1 MRIAEY
7 REAQD
12 SITGRALQVI
22 LAILLPFKS
31 LPLARSTWNSLLSAM
46 FPIVVS
52 ARRESAILARRFYD
66 EDRFNHGLEDQFDID
81 LPDYEWD
88 WFVNAM
94 EPSFEAFVRGD
105 TSDGQF
111 AQTGLRAIKEVENAG
126 RKELIKAVRDEN
138 EAYPSARIGWARV
151 ATGRETCAFC
161 LMLVS
166 RGPVYED
173 SKQAGLND
181 EEKALELLESG
192 ADKAT
197 LRELMTRWHPGC
209 DCIAVPVRDI
219 NSWEGRDAWKQAQ
232 DIWYDTTQKF
242 HGVDKL
248 NAFRRAI
255 ERGNVNPQDF
265 AIAA

>member
-7 REAQD
+7 RQAQD
-12 SITGRALQVI
+12 SITARALRPI
-22 LAILLPFKS
+22 LAILFPWKTVQVT
-31 LPLARSTWNSLLSAM
+31 RSAWLSILGAI
-46 FPIVVS
+46 FPIVVQ
-52 ARRESAILARRFYD
+52 ARRESAVLARTFYD
-66 EDRFNHGLEDQFDID
+66 EDRINHGLNDRFDID

-94 EPSFEAFVRGD
+94 EPSFEAFVHGD
-105 TSDGQF
+105 MSDGQF
-111 AQTGLRAIKEVENAG
+111 AQTGLRTIKEIENAG

-138 EAYPSARIGWARV
+138 AQTGSRIGWARV

-173 SKQAGLND
+173 SKEAGLAD
-181 EEKALELLESG
+181 EEKALELLDQG
-192 ADKAT
+192 ADLRT

-209 DCIAVPVRDI
+209 DCVVVPVRDI
-219 NSWEGRDAWKQAQ
+219 DSWEGRDDWKRAE
-232 DIWYDTTQKF
+232 DIWKETTKNYS
-242 HGVDKL
+242 GVDKL

-255 ERGNVNPQDF
+255 ERGQVDPMDF
-265 AIAA
+265 AISA

>member
-7 REAQD
+7 RQAQD
-12 SITGRALQVI
+12 SITARALRSI
-22 LAILLPFKS
+22 LAILFPWKNV
-31 LPLARSTWNSLLSAM
+31 PVTRSAWESILGAL
-46 FPIVVS
+46 FPIVLS
-52 ARRESAILARRFYD
+52 ARRESAILARTFYD
-66 EDRFNHGLEDQFDID
+66 EDRINHGLTDRFDID
-81 LPDYEWD
+81 LPDYEWE
-88 WFVNAM
+88 WFLNAM
-94 EPSFEAFVRGD
+94 QPSYEAFVHGD
-105 TSDGQF
+105 MSDGQF

-138 EAYPSARIGWARV
+138 TQTGSRIGWARV

-173 SKQAGLND
+173 AREAGLND

-197 LRELMTRWHPGC
+197 LRDLMTRWHPGC

-219 NSWEGRDAWKQAQ
+219 NSWEGRDAWKEAE
-232 DIWYDTTQKF
+232 DIWKETTRNYS
-242 HGVDKL
+242 GVDKL

-255 ERGNVNPQDF
+255 ERGQVDPNDF

>member
-1 MRIAEY
+1 MRINDY

-12 SITGRALQVI
+12 SITGRALRAI
-22 LAILLPFKS
+22 LAILFPYKRVRMSRPIWHTL
-31 LPLARSTWNSLLSAM
+31 LAAM
-46 FPIVVS
+46 FPIVTES
-52 ARRESAILARRFYD
+52 RRSSAILARQFYD
-66 EDRFNHGLEDQFDID
+66 EDRINHGLTDRFDID
-81 LPDYEWD
+81 LPDYEWE
-88 WFVNAM
+88 WFLNAM
-94 EPSFEAFVRGD
+94 EPSYEAFVHGD
-105 TSDGQF
+105 ISEGQF

-138 EAYPSARIGWARV
+138 QAFPSARIGWARV

-173 SKQAGLND
+173 AAEAGLND
-181 EEKALELLESG
+181 EEKALELLEQG

-219 NSWEGRDAWKQAQ
+219 NSWEGRDDWKRAE
-232 DIWYDTTQKF
+232 DIWRETTKNYS
-242 HGVDKL
+242 GVDKL

-255 ERGNVNPQDF
+255 ERGQVDPQDF

>member
-7 REAQD
+7 RQAQD
-12 SITGRALQVI
+12 SITARALRSI
-22 LAILLPFKS
+22 LAILFPWKTV
-31 LPLARSTWNSLLSAM
+31 PVTRSVWLSILGAL
-46 FPIVVS
+46 FPIVVAS
-52 ARRESAILARRFYD
+52 RRESAILAREFYD
-66 EDRFNHGLEDQFDID
+66 EDRLNHGLTDRFDID
-81 LPDYEWD
+81 LPDYEWE

-94 EPSFEAFVRGD
+94 EPSFEAFVHGD
-105 TSDGQF
+105 MSDGQF
-111 AQTGLRAIKEVENAG
+111 AQTGLRAIKEIENAG

-138 EAYPSARIGWARV
+138 SQTGSRIGWARV

-173 SKQAGLND
+173 AKDAGLND
-181 EEKALELLESG
+181 EEKALELLDQG

-197 LRELMTRWHPGC
+197 LRDLMTRWHPGC

-219 NSWEGRDAWKQAQ
+219 DSWEGRDDWKRAE
-232 DIWYDTTQKF
+232 DIWKETTKSF
-242 HGVDKL
+242 TGVDKL

-255 ERGNVNPQDF
+255 ERGDVNPQDF

>member
-1 MRIAEY
+1 MRINEY
-7 REAQD
+7 REVQD
-12 SITGRALQVI
+12 SITARALR
-22 LAILLPFKS
+22 AILSILFPWKNV
-31 LPLARSTWNSLLSAM
+31 PVTRPTWISILSAL
-46 FPIVVS
+46 FPIVVN
-52 ARRESAILARRFYD
+52 ARRQSALLAREFYD
-66 EDRFNHGLEDQFDID
+66 QDRFNHGFDDRFPID
-81 LPDYEWD
+81 LPNYEWE
-88 WFVNAM
+88 WFLNAM
-94 EPSFEAFVRGD
+94 EPSYEAFVHGD
-105 TSDGQF
+105 MSEGQF

-138 EAYPSARIGWARV
+138 EQTGSRIGWARV

-173 SKQAGLND
+173 SKDAGLND

-219 NSWEGRDAWKQAQ
+219 NSWEGRDAWKEAE
-232 DIWYDTTQKF
+232 DIWKETTKNF
-242 HGVDKL
+242 TGVDKL

-255 ERGNVNPQDF
+255 ERGQVDPNDF

>member
-12 SITGRALQVI
+12 SITARALRAI
-22 LAILLPFKS
+22 LAILFPFKD
-31 LPLARSTWNSLLSAM
+31 LPIARVTWVTLLRSV
-46 FPIVVS
+46 FPIVVE
-52 ARRESAILARRFYD
+52 ARRESAILARDFFD
-66 EDRFNHGLEDQFDID
+66 EDRFNHGHDDRFDID
-81 LPDYEWD
+81 LPDYEWE
-88 WFVNAM
+88 WFLNAM
-94 EPSFEAFVRGD
+94 EPSAKAFVSGD
-105 TSDGQF
+105 TTDGQF
-111 AQTGLRAIKEVENAG
+111 AQVGLRAIKEIENAG

-138 EAYPSARIGWARV
+138 ERNRARVGWARV

-173 SKQAGLND
+173 AEDAGLND
-181 EEKALELLESG
+181 EEKAMELLESG

-197 LRELMTRWHPGC
+197 LRDLMTRWHPGC
-209 DCIAVPVRDI
+209 DCIAVPVRDVD
-219 NSWEGRDAWKQAQ
+219 SWEGRDAWKRAQ
-232 DIWYDTTQKF
+232 DIWGETTKNY

-255 ERGNVNPQDF
+255 ERGQVDPNQF
-265 AIAA
+265 AVAA

>member
-22 LAILLPFKS
+22 LAILFPFKN
-31 LPLARSTWNSLLSAM
+31 LPLARVTWTSLLGAL

-52 ARRESAILARRFYD
+52 ARRESALLARQFYD
-66 EDRFNHGLEDQFDID
+66 EDRVAHGLTDRFDID
-81 LPDYEWD
+81 LPDYEWE
-88 WFVNAM
+88 WFLNAM
-94 EPSFEAFVRGD
+94 EPSFEAFVSGD
-105 TSDGQF
+105 MSDGQF
-111 AQTGLRAIKEVENAG
+111 AQTGLRAIKEIENAG

-166 RGPVYED
+166 RGPVFED
-173 SKQAGLND
+173 AKDAGLND

-197 LRELMTRWHPGC
+197 LRDLMTRWHPGC

-219 NSWEGRDAWKQAQ
+219 NSWEGRDAWKEAE
-232 DIWYDTTQKF
+232 DIWYRTTKSF

>member
-7 REAQD
+7 REEQD
-12 SITGRALQVI
+12 SISARALRAL
-22 LAILLPFKS
+22 LAILFPWKRVPVTRPSWNVILSS
-31 LPLARSTWNSLLSAM
+31 L
-46 FPIVVS
+46 FPIVVQF
-52 ARRESAILARRFYD
+52 RRESAILARRFYD
-66 EDRFNHGLEDQFDID
+66 EDRENHGLTDQFDID

-94 EPSFEAFVRGD
+94 EPSFEAFVHGD
-105 TSDGQF
+105 ISDGQF
-111 AQTGLRAIKEVENAG
+111 AQTGLRALKEVENAG

-138 EAYPSARIGWARV
+138 EQTGSRIGWARV

-173 SKQAGLND
+173 SKDAGLSD
-181 EEKALELLESG
+181 EEKALEILESG
-192 ADKAT
+192 ADKKA

-209 DCIAVPVRDI
+209 DCIVVPVRDI
-219 NSWEGRDAWKQAQ
+219 DSWEGRDDWKRAE
-232 DIWYDTTQKF
+232 DIWKETTRNYS
-242 HGVDKL
+242 GVDKL

-255 ERGNVNPQDF
+255 ERGQVDPQDF
-265 AIAA
+265 AVAA